1 MKTGQCQLCMI
12 CCEAEA
18 ANNGM
23 SGLSGAWCEFPAHR
37 VSACTFC
44 PPCLYFFAHLPTLFV
59 LVLVLPTLFLLFAHL
74 PTVFVLFRPSS
85 HDTHWRLACLLD
97 KVTYLLS
104 CLGTAKKSI
113 KKYISKFQNQRISS
127 Q

>member
-1 MKTGQCQLCMI
+1 MLMSPMRDGTTTSKDRATQLLICEPLSFAICRRRNTCVGDMWMKTGQCQLCMI

-44 PPCLYFFAHLPTLFV
+44 PPCLYFFAHLPTV
-59 LVLVLPTLFLLFAHL
+59 FLL
-74 PTVFVLFRPSS
+74 
-85 HDTHWRLACLLD
+85 
-97 KVTYLLS
+97 
-104 CLGTAKKSI
+104 
-113 KKYISKFQNQRISS
+113 FQNQRIRR